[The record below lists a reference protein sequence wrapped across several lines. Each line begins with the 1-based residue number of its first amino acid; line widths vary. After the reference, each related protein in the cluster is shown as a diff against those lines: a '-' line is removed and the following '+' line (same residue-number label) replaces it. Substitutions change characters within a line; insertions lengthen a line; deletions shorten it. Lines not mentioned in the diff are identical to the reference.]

1 MKFLITGGFGLIGS
15 RMCQLIRE
23 RYKDAE
29 IVICDMERHYLGF
42 LVEDRHLYASYFTYR
57 SGLTKDATIYN
68 VDTRHSFEMN
78 DILDAEKPDVIV
90 HLAALPLAGISRTI
104 SQEAF
109 SSICE
114 STTGLLECMRRTTP
128 NSRFIFIS
136 SSMVYGDFEMDPM
149 PETGRC
155 IPKSMYGASKLA
167 GEVISFGF
175 GRTYNLD
182 VRAVRP
188 SAVYG
193 PGDINQRVVELFIQK
208 AKKGQPIHV
217 KGAHSKLDFTY
228 VDDIAN
234 GIIDVSVAENQAF
247 EAFNITSGD
256 PRTLGELIAE
266 LQKYF
271 PDMDVRYDE
280 FDTSVPV
287 RGGLDVSKAREKVGY
302 IPKFDFETGIR
313 TYLDIEARIIG
324 ND

>member
-15 RMCQLIRE
+15 RMSQIISE
-23 RYKDAE
+23 RYPNSE
-29 IVICDMERHYLGF
+29 VVICDMERHYLGF
-42 LVEDRHLYASYFTYR
+42 LSDNRDLYASYFNYR
-57 SGLTKDATIYN
+57 SGLTNHCKLYN
-68 VDTRHSFEMN
+68 VDTRHSFEMY
-78 DILDAEKPDVIV
+78 DIISSEQPDVIV

-114 STTGLLECMRRTTP
+114 STTGLLECIRRCSP
-128 NSRFIFIS
+128 SSRFVFIS
-136 SSMVYGDFEMDPM
+136 SSMVYGDFEFDPM

-175 GRTYNLD
+175 GRTYGLD

-208 AKKGQPIHV
+208 AKNNEPIHV
-217 KGAHSKLDFTY
+217 KGIDSKLDFTY

-234 GIIDVSVAENQAF
+234 GIIDVATAEGQAF
-247 EAFNITSGD
+247 EAFNITSSD
-256 PRTLGELIAE
+256 PRTLGELIEE
-266 LQKYF
+266 LKKYY
-271 PDMDVRYDE
+271 PNMEVVYED
-280 FDTSVPV
+280 FDNSVPV
-287 RGGLDVSKAREKVGY
+287 RGGLDISKANKLTGY
-302 IPKFDFETGIR
+302 EPKFSFEKGIK
-313 TYLDIEARIIG
+313 TYIDIEREIFNNG
-324 ND
+324 